1 VRRSNLNSKPTATQ
15 ALWSVGADIQACA
28 ALNQA
33 TLRALVVL
41 SPALMSSDEASLE
54 DEAMRAARID
64 PLATQRVLDILQDLS
79 SRFERALI
87 QADWEAELENAIIEA
102 AARLPAVELRQSG
115 GMREAC

>member
-1 VRRSNLNSKPTATQ
+1 MRRSNLNSQQTATR

-33 TLRALVVL
+33 ALRALVVL
-41 SPALMSSDEASLE
+41 SPALMSNTEASLE

-102 AARLPAVELRQSG
+102 AARLPAVEIRQSG
-115 GMREAC
+115 GMREAG